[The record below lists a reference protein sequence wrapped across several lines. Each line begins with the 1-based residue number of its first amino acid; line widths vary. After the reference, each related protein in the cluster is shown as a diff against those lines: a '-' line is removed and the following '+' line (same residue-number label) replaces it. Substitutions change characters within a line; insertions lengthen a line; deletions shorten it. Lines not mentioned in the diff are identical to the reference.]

1 MAMQKTNQNV
11 TRYMQ
16 EKDMH
21 LSTEK
26 EGKNEK
32 KEEGMNESGMN

>member
-1 MAMQKTNQNV
+1 M
-11 TRYMQ
+11 RHMQ

-26 EGKNEK
+26 EGKRK
-32 KEEGMNESGMN
+32 KEGMNESEMN